1 MSLVN
6 KLLKKNLIDPDI
18 KNSVITGRGNIKE
31 NFPSDFTDSEI
42 ENVKQPYYL
51 SMVGV
56 SMQVRD

>member
-31 NFPSDFTDSEI
+31 NFPSPILPLLKLKMFPQLK
-42 ENVKQPYYL
+42 VL
-51 SMVGV
+51 
-56 SMQVRD
+56 R